1 MIYSIIM
8 NFNQQLEDIR
18 INLKK
23 LRFENELSVLYVQE
37 PKDSVRIGQLQAIID
52 SLKPELKEKK
62 KDTFFKEIDKLTFK
76 KTWNRLQVFHR
87 TIKMSEYLEEK
98 YSNKP
103 YYSKLKTEI
112 IKALEDGKL
121 TTKKFVEYDI
131 NKEQI
136 INIPCLQ
143 IDDVKN
149 TYIIKVK

>member
-1 MIYSIIM
+1 M
-8 NFNQQLEDIR
+8 NFNQQLEDVR
-18 INLKK
+18 INLRK

-37 PKDSVRIGQLQAIID
+37 PKDSVRISQLQTIID

-62 KDTFFKEIDKLTFK
+62 KDTFFREIDKLTFK

-103 YYSKLKTEI
+103 YYSKLKPEL
-112 IKALEDGKL
+112 IKMLEEGKL

-136 INIPCLQ
+136 ISVPCLQ
-143 IDDVKN
+143 IDDASN